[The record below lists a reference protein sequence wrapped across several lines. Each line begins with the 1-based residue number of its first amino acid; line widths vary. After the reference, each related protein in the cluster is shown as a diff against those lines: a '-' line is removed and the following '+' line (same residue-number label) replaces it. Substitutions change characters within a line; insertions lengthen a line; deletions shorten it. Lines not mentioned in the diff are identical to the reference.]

1 MDYRKQSSDKYKNQ
15 ETKNEKP
22 GDKAS
27 GGAASESVSP
37 GASKSLASRPSQ
49 TGTQTETQPKTGKKN
64 SSKAQSEMRSE
75 VRSEARSQTRRKK
88 EPAGKNTS
96 HAKRKRRRKRIWKA
110 ILLVFLL
117 CLIAVSLAGGYYLKR
132 IIGKAP
138 DITALSLR
146 PEGFATMLYDSAGNE
161 VEKLVMEGTNREE
174 AAYEEFP
181 EHLVDAFIAIE
192 DERFWKNSGVDIR
205 AIMRAV
211 KGVLTGNSSAGGG
224 STITQQ
230 LIKNAVFQGG
240 MESTFE
246 ERLERKIQE
255 QYLAVKLNK
264 MVDKKTIMTNYLNTI
279 NLGSNTLGVKVAAR
293 RYFDKDV
300 SELTLS
306 ECAVLAGITKNPSRL
321 NPLTGAE
328 ENEKR
333 RKIILSKMEEQGLI
347 SQEEKEEALA
357 DDVYARIQNVD
368 VTARASATPY
378 SYFTDEVIDQVTE
391 ALMDRLGYSEAIARK
406 MLYGGGLSIYTT
418 QDPSIQAI
426 VDEEINNPENYKTA
440 FLSADYRLSVRHADG
455 SVDNYS
461 DQDIKTYHKDEL
473 KDNYTGLYNTAEELQ
488 ADVDRFKAAVV
499 TEGDEITGER
509 LQAVLQPQVS
519 FVLMD
524 QRTGEV
530 KAINGGRGEKTASRT
545 LNRAS
550 DTLRQPGSTF
560 KVISSFAPALDSM
573 GATLGTTYYDAPY
586 SVGKKSFRNW
596 YSRFLGYSN
605 IREGIVYSMNIVAVR
620 CMMETISPELGVK
633 YAEKFGITSMS
644 EKDYNASTALGGI
657 TAGVSNLELT
667 GAYAAIAAGGVYTK
681 PVFFT
686 KIVDHDGKVLIEN
699 EPERHEALK
708 PQTAFLLTDALREA
722 MSGGPKFATS
732 PVNPTGGRARL
743 SKMTCAGKSGTTTAS
758 KDLWFTGFTP
768 WYTAGI
774 WSGNDGSQAVSG
786 GTSYHKDIWKKIMDR
801 VHEGL
806 QDPGFTVPDGI
817 VKVQICRKSGKLAI
831 PGVCTNDPRGNA
843 VYTEYFAEGTQPT
856 VLCDRHVISEVCT
869 ESGQSATE
877 FCPEIATG
885 VFLIVPLGE
894 GTTDDTQYT
903 LPPRC
908 TLHGDMSSIV
918 LPPGTG
924 EDDGQKE
931 SGGAAEST
939 AGRESRPSWDL
950 WPTQPAR
957 PTQESKPSWDVW
969 PTQPTRPT
977 QESKPPWDVW
987 PTQATRP
994 TQQST
999 SSWESKPTQ
1008 ESTPPWQ
1015 KPTQKPTQES
1025 TPSWQKP
1032 TQKPTQES
1040 VPSWQR
1046 PTQESTQ
1053 SGNNPWNGG
1062 GNGSGGWNNWWS
1074 RN

>member
-15 ETKNEKP
+15 EPKNEKP
-22 GDKAS
+22 DNGAS
-27 GGAASESVSP
+27 SGAAPEPASQGAAKSRASEP
-37 GASKSLASRPSQ
+37 RRKRASADENTSRI
-49 TGTQTETQPKTGKKN
+49 KRKK
-64 SSKAQSEMRSE
+64 
-75 VRSEARSQTRRKK
+75 RRKK
-88 EPAGKNTS
+88 
-96 HAKRKRRRKRIWKA
+96 IWTA
-110 ILLVFLL
+110 ILIIFLL
-117 CLIAVSLAGGYYLKR
+117 CLITVSVAGGYFLKQ

-146 PEGFATMLYDSAGNE
+146 PEGFATMIYDSAGNE

-181 EHLVDAFIAIE
+181 DHLVNAFIAIE

-306 ECAVLAGITKNPSRL
+306 ECAVLAGITKNPSKL

-333 RKIILSKMEEQGLI
+333 RKIILGKMEEQGLI

-455 SVDNYS
+455 SAENYS
-461 DQDIKTYHKDEL
+461 DQDIKAYHKNEL
-473 KDNYTGLYNTAEELQ
+473 KDNYTGLYNTAEEVQ
-488 ADVDRFKAAVV
+488 ADVDRFKASVV
-499 TEGDEITGER
+499 KEGDEITGER
-509 LQAVLQPQVS
+509 LQAVIQPQVS

-644 EKDYNASTALGGI
+644 DKDYNASTALGGI

-699 EPERHEALK
+699 EPERHEVLK

-732 PVNPTGGRARL
+732 PVNPTGGRSRL
-743 SKMTCAGKSGTTTAS
+743 SNMTCAGKSGTTTAS

-774 WSGNDGSQAVSG
+774 WSGNDGNQAVSG

-806 QDPGFTVPDGI
+806 QDPGFTVPEGI

-877 FCPEIATG
+877 FCPEIVTG
-885 VFLIVPLGE
+885 VFLVVPLGE

-908 TLHGDMSSIV
+908 TLHGEMSSII

-924 EDDGQKE
+924 EDDGQNE

-939 AGRESRPSWDL
+939 AGRESRPSWDV
-950 WPTQPAR
+950 WPTQATR

-969 PTQPTRPT
+969 PTQG
-977 QESKPPWDVW
+977 SKPSWDVW

-994 TQQST
+994 TEST
-999 SSWESKPTQ
+999 PSWESRPTQ
-1008 ESTPPWQ
+1008 ESTPSWQ

-1040 VPSWQR
+1040 TPSWQR
-1046 PTQESTQ
+1046 PTQRPTQESTP
-1053 SGNNPWNGG
+1053 SGNNP
-1062 GNGSGGWNNWWS
+1062 WNNWWS